1 MGGRGN
7 SLDRAR
13 LLAALL
19 EYSGHTA
26 RIVQS
31 STTRVTYPATT
42 PPSLATVSPNVLID
56 LEKLVQ
62 REGPK
67 LYRRLCQSQQACV
80 DWPQQPRAKTQAF
93 WVQVNGPQGWRDLV
107 PADTRADNQAR
118 SAATTL
124 SADQLK
130 GLSWSVRIEVS
141 NTYGNGSPKR
151 ILRVEM
157 PAARL
162 HARAITFDNLPQTSG
177 FMPVLSIDGGA
188 PHSGEFFTLAGSG
201 GALSYQQL
209 AVEIRGPGI
218 SRRHTRLLATP
229 NPQVPGLEMVTR
241 ARITISTGPLWTG
254 YSEYLQTRT
263 MDRLANM
270 LYAPDEERDPSPTNF
285 NSFRALSFLS
295 LSRRFAGQVG
305 QAGRQSHVYQGSPTV
320 IVERLTASGEA
331 GHQVL
336 LSNFDLM
343 DMGNAVYCDDCSLD
357 QRRQAAVEQGLVDG
371 YLEDAM
377 LRSYQGTSSH
387 HLSAGLI
394 RSGSRLSNRAPRG
407 AVWQDT
413 YNRKNAGY
421 RLGTVEQQLVG
432 WRLSPGPQITPL
444 LESGAGG
451 AGGQVMASV
460 APSSGARAGTS
471 GAMPSG
477 GGRIYNP
484 FSGGVSGFVTNMI
497 RHATTKCGASDIGGS
512 IILALAGAPMTAP
525 LLSGIVGHMCRTAE
539 AYNKAAMA
547 LNCLEFMGNDCSAE
561 QHASDLEKMLRG
573 LGRELGIDL
582 ALAQAMDILFGMAI
596 DGVIAPAVRN
606 WIKKWRGKT
615 PRQKA
620 RAKGMDIDAD
630 GNLVPIKKGPRPG
643 RLPDT
648 GGPGTSTGAGRTPDG
663 DGGSGGAGGR
673 GPDEA
678 NGGGSGGRGP
688 DEANGGAGG
697 RSQDNGGGAGG
708 GGRSQDN
715 GGGPGRTQDN
725 GGGAGGGGR
734 SQDNG
739 GGPGRSQD
747 NGGGSGGR
755 GPDDANGGG
764 SGTGRTPDG
773 DDAGSGTGRAPD
785 GEDTGGGPKKGEE
798 DSGPPQVDEF
808 TMDDFLEG
816 TGRSPDGDDAG
827 SGTGRTPDGDE
838 PGSTTGRTPD
848 GEDGPGGKKTDELD
862 EATQEYLRQLEKNV
876 GDDTGIELRG
886 RDAGENPASRPPEDR
901 IRVGDRTIPNQPGMS
916 PERVKAIQDGQI
928 PVNRGET
935 WNGALEHGRMVAGP
949 SNLELGNELSHEAMG
964 VPRGQ
969 PKATRQGFTVYRDS
983 TGKITVIGSGGQGNT
998 LSPRDKAV
1006 VERMVQKWVDESG
1019 S

>member
-1 MGGRGN
+1 MTDFFKLLRFTLLSGFLFTGSIPLSYSQQPQRPQLEDWQKSFLEEVERHYKSRNRAREPVFEDYARPLKGFSPEALLKVVEQRVVLHPYRGSMADPKAVLMGGSGN

-107 PADTRADNQAR
+107 PADTRADDQAR

-697 RSQDNGGGAGG
+697 RSQDNGGSAGG

-725 GGGAGGGGR
+725 GGGGC
-734 SQDNG
+734 
-739 GGPGRSQD
+739 
-747 NGGGSGGR
+747 
-755 GPDDANGGG
+755 
-764 SGTGRTPDG
+764 
-773 DDAGSGTGRAPD
+773 
-785 GEDTGGGPKKGEE
+785 
-798 DSGPPQVDEF
+798 
-808 TMDDFLEG
+808 
-816 TGRSPDGDDAG
+816 
-827 SGTGRTPDGDE
+827 
-838 PGSTTGRTPD
+838 
-848 GEDGPGGKKTDELD
+848 
-862 EATQEYLRQLEKNV
+862 
-876 GDDTGIELRG
+876 RG
-886 RDAGENPASRPPEDR
+886 RWA
-901 IRVGDRTIPNQPGMS
+901 QPGQWRW
-916 PERVKAIQDGQI
+916 P
-928 PVNRGET
+928 
-935 WNGALEHGRMVAGP
+935 GP
-949 SNLELGNELSHEAMG
+949 YPG
-964 VPRGQ
+964 
-969 PKATRQGFTVYRDS
+969 
-983 TGKITVIGSGGQGNT
+983 
-998 LSPRDKAV
+998 
-1006 VERMVQKWVDESG
+1006 
-1019 S
+1019 